1 MRLLILEDDLALGDA
16 LAVGLRQHGHVVD
29 WFSQGT
35 QAHSALKGTDY
46 DAVVLDLGLPG
57 EDGVVWLQRWRGEG
71 NNTPVLVLTAR
82 DGLDD
87 RIEGLDSGADDY
99 LIKPIAIDELAA
111 RLRAMLRRSQGRTQ
125 TVWIHAGLEHDPS
138 TKVTRWQGQGV
149 ELTRRE
155 MSLLETFLMN
165 PTKVWSKSQL
175 QSKLY
180 DWGDSE
186 PESNALEVHIHHL
199 RKKIHPNIVRNIRG
213 VGYVLGSKGLL
224 S

>member
-1 MRLLILEDDLALGDA
+1 MRLLILEDDLALGEA
-16 LAVGLRQHGHVVD
+16 LALGLRQHGHVVD
-29 WFSQGT
+29 LFDQGT
-35 QAHSALKGTDY
+35 QANSALMSTDY

-57 EDGVVWLQRWRGEG
+57 EDGVFWLQRWRREG
-71 NNTPVLVLTAR
+71 KNTPVLVLTAR

-87 RIEGLDSGADDY
+87 RIAGLDSGADDY

-111 RLRAMLRRSQGRTQ
+111 RLRAMLRRSSGKTQ
-125 TVWIHAGLEHDPS
+125 SVWTHAALEHDPS
-138 TKVTRWQGQGV
+138 AKLTRWQGQPV
-149 ELTRRE
+149 DLTRRE
-155 MSLLETFLMN
+155 INLLETFLMN
-165 PTKVWSKSQL
+165 PSKVWSKSQL

-199 RKKIHPNIVRNIRG
+199 RKKIHPQIVRNIRG
-213 VGYVLGSKGLL
+213 VGYVLGSEGLL